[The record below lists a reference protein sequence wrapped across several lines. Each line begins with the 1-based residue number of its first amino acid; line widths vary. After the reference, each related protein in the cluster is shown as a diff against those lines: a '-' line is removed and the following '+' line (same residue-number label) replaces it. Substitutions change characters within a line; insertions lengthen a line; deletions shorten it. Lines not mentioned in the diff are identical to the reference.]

1 MMCERAVPTENVT
14 EDIKQMHFLFWGE
27 NANDK
32 KKGVILK
39 VCSIISRKFYISI
52 EETITCKC

>member
-14 EDIKQMHFLFWGE
+14 EDIEQIHYLFGGE

-32 KKGVILK
+32 KQGVI
-39 VCSIISRKFYISI
+39 S
-52 EETITCKC
+52 